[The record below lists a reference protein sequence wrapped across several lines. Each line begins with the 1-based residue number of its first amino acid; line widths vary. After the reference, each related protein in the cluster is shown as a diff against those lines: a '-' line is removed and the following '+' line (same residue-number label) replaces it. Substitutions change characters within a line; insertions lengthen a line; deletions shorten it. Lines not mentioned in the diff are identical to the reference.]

1 MNRCPV
7 PSAAG
12 DADARKML
20 LSDFKHFVIAGHRLG
35 IGQINCIDS
44 TELLGRREEFLAV
57 MEQVRKE
64 REFDILLLMLTDVL
78 KEGTELLS
86 VGDLDTVEEAFNVKI
101 KDNTVFLPGVLSR
114 KKQIVPTLSVLWG

>member
-1 MNRCPV
+1 MV
-7 PSAAG
+7 
-12 DADARKML
+12 

-44 TELLGRREEFLAV
+44 AELLKRRDEFLTV